1 MSDTEASAPAV
12 SAVESTPEASQP
24 ATTAATP
31 VVPRSP
37 DAAEAVLGNQS
48 RRARIDAL
56 KAKLDKESDEE
67 ANDKILGK
75 RPAREEAKAADDEED
90 DKPKTAEKRL
100 KVGAMSDATVAKLD
114 AADDKAKEEKRLE
127 DRRRAA
133 EAKTKG
139 DDVAPNDE
147 AHEVAKAEEAAPA
160 EEEATAEEA
169 AEAKP
174 EEAAADKPDEAA
186 AKQEKERKAKFERVL
201 KMEAEARKRDEKLRA
216 REEGLKRVE
225 ADLQAK
231 SRNMD
236 EQYKRLVASSRKD
249 VETAKTVLQLARE
262 NPLELLERAGI
273 DPLDVAKWVDRAS
286 DPVAQKLKEVDRRF
300 EDLQRRER
308 EVEQQRQQAQQQAQ
322 RTAQRQDIEKQ
333 YLSHFD
339 EQDGDEHVFEAAR
352 FIFSPQERIRLGD
365 EIAQAAHGRGMTF
378 TSRDIAEAVDAE
390 AREDDRWKALQ
401 KRMAAAKPAEAA
413 PAKVA
418 PKAAVAPAR
427 VAPRPTVVATNAAAQ
442 DSAPAKP
449 VAKPAGVRAL
459 TPKEQRD
466 LKIRKMFANLDRGE

>member
-1 MSDTEASAPAV
+1 MSDTEASSPAV

-24 ATTAATP
+24 ATPAATP

-75 RPAREEAKAADDEED
+75 RPAREEVKAEED

-100 KVGAMSDATVAKLD
+100 KTGAMSDATVAKLD

-127 DRRRAA
+127 DRRKAA
-133 EAKTKG
+133 EAKTN
-139 DDVAPNDE
+139 DVAPNDE

-160 EEEATAEEA
+160 EEEATA
-169 AEAKP
+169 

-401 KRMAAAKPAEAA
+401 KRMAAAGPAEAA

-427 VAPRPTVVATNAAAQ
+427 VATRPTVVATNAAAQ
-442 DSAPAKP
+442 DSVPAKAAPAK
-449 VAKPAGVRAL
+449 AGGVREM
-459 TPKEQRD
+459 TPKEKRD
-466 LKIRKMFANLDRGE
+466 LKVRKLFANLDRGE